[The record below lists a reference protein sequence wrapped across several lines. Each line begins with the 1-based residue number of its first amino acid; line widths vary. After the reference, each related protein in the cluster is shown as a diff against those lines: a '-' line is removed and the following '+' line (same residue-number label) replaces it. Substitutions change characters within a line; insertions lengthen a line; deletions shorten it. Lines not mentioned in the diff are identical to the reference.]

1 MDLVRVK
8 FEGRVLRKRRG
19 SFGTACGG
27 AERST
32 PGSFLILTVPA
43 NRATPVVS
51 EPAGTG
57 RVECSIPSK
66 KMPLSVN
73 ASRITIL
80 ELGIFLILLF
90 NFSYLGTCFIAP
102 FLGAPSGLKL

>member
-1 MDLVRVK
+1 MELVL
-8 FEGRVLRKRRG
+8 GRIDGPVPPEKRG
-19 SFGTACGG
+19 TFGTACVG

-32 PGSFLILTVPA
+32 PGRFLTLTVPA

-90 NFSYLGTCFIAP
+90 NFRCLGTCLIAP
-102 FLGAPSGLKL
+102 LLAPPSGLKL

>member
-1 MDLVRVK
+1 MERVLGR
-8 FEGRVLRKRRG
+8 FAGRVPRERRG
-19 SFGTACGG
+19 TFGIAWGG

-32 PGSFLILTVPA
+32 RGRFLTLAVPA

-66 KMPLSVN
+66 KMPLRVN
-73 ASRITIL
+73 ASKITIL

-90 NFSYLGTCFIAP
+90 NFSHLGTCFIAP